1 MPNQREATWRASRP
15 SLDPRLSRV
24 SAKLLSRMPCG
35 VPLSIARISFAWP
48 GWAFRRGGLDIAIQG
63 VAGERHRARLRSG
76 DGVLGSVFAF
86 SPPRGRKG
94 KKPGICLVVR
104 TRGVQH
110 RMNNGRK
117 LHRGERTGQLADV
130 SDLPSGLARSQ
141 YEFCLNYVANG
152 FNASAAYRAAHPTAS
167 KHTARVEG
175 CRTLIKPAV
184 QEFLAT
190 QIGDRWK
197 GLQMDGDEVLAR
209 VSMDA
214 RADPRLLFDE
224 KGKPFAPADWPD
236 EISPS
241 GASSSPARL
250 RHDERSW
257 RCLAC

>member
-1 MPNQREATWRASRP
+1 
-15 SLDPRLSRV
+15 
-24 SAKLLSRMPCG
+24 
-35 VPLSIARISFAWP
+35 
-48 GWAFRRGGLDIAIQG
+48 
-63 VAGERHRARLRSG
+63 
-76 DGVLGSVFAF
+76 
-86 SPPRGRKG
+86 
-94 KKPGICLVVR
+94 
-104 TRGVQH
+104 
-110 RMNNGRK
+110 MNNGRK

-197 GLQMDGDEVLAR
+197 DLHMDGDEVLAR

-224 KGKPFAPADWPD
+224 KGKPLPPADWPD
-236 EISPS
+236 EVANSVETFECTERLHQARKVRQQGRGTTNHPGDIWQ
-241 GASSSPARL
+241 AEEPAHRQ
-250 RHDERSW
+250 R
-257 RCLAC
+257 RCAR

>member
-1 MPNQREATWRASRP
+1 MVDTSP
-15 SLDPRLSRV
+15 
-24 SAKLLSRMPCG
+24 
-35 VPLSIARISFAWP
+35 
-48 GWAFRRGGLDIAIQG
+48 
-63 VAGERHRARLRSG
+63 
-76 DGVLGSVFAF
+76 
-86 SPPRGRKG
+86 SPP
-94 KKPGICLVVR
+94 
-104 TRGVQH
+104 
-110 RMNNGRK
+110 
-117 LHRGERTGQLADV
+117 
-130 SDLPSGLARSQ
+130 GLSRSQ

-184 QEFLAT
+184 QEFMAT

-236 EISPS
+236 EIANSIESFELHENGCIRRVKFASKAAARRTILEMS
-241 GASSSPARL
+241 GKLKGQPIDSADALADAIRADLAR
-250 RHDERSW
+250 HTKP
-257 RCLAC
+257 